1 MSNTKTT
8 PSDILLSIKD
18 KIGLLTINR
27 PEKLNAIRLQTYG
40 DIISAL
46 KTAEDSPECSCIV
59 ITGTGGK
66 FTAGN
71 DLTDLAGDKAEKVME
86 AVQSLFNTVTAMKKP
101 LIAAVE
107 GVAVG
112 IGTTFLL
119 HCDLAVASE
128 NTRFRLPF
136 ANLGVCPEGGSSALL
151 PRAAGA
157 KAANELLLTGRFFS
171 AEEAL
176 KFGLINRITPNGS
189 SLSDAMEY
197 AEAIA
202 KQPLPSILATKS
214 ILRKNQALDMTKV
227 VSDELKLFLKLALS
241 TETQSRIKQFT
252 R

>member
-1 MSNTKTT
+1 MSETQTT
-8 PSDILLSIKD
+8 LSDIHLSIEN

-46 KTAEDSPECSCIV
+46 KTAEDSPECSCII
-59 ITGTGGK
+59 ITGAGGK

-71 DLTDLAGDKAEKVME
+71 DLTDLVGDRAKKVMD
-86 AVQSLFNTVTAMKKP
+86 AVQALFDTVTAMKKP

-112 IGTTFLL
+112 IGTTILL

-151 PRAAGA
+151 PRAAGE
-157 KAANELLLTGRFFS
+157 KTANELLLTGRFFS

-176 KFGLINRITPNGS
+176 KFGLINKIAEDGN
-189 SLSDAMEY
+189 SLSAAMEY
-197 AEAIA
+197 AETIV

-214 ILRKNQALDMTKV
+214 IIRKNQTLDISKV
-227 VSDELKLFLKLALS
+227 VKNELKLFLELALS
-241 TETQSRIKQFT
+241 SETQSRIKQFIG
-252 R
+252 